1 MLCFDKHRSAK
12 AWFSKTEI
20 SEPWSSRC
28 IPCGVIQRVSIDLQ
42 KLLDNGQ
49 HGSWVRSPDSYLQT
63 AQRRVGRG
71 VHTSNVSTEE
81 DHRLFLAK
89 IRLDYGAWAA
99 TAAMS
104 AMLSPFLR
112 DGTALMCKM
121 TPETGARASSI
132 SLPK

>member
-1 MLCFDKHRSAK
+1 MVSHCAAPVLLVLTGD
-12 AWFSKTEI
+12 TEVGCA
-20 SEPWSSRC
+20 PRT
-28 IPCGVIQRVSIDLQ
+28 R
-42 KLLDNGQ
+42 
-49 HGSWVRSPDSYLQT
+49 T
-63 AQRRVGRG
+63 FRRRGDESTSCRG

-81 DHRLFLAK
+81 NHRLLLSK
-89 IRLDYGAWAA
+89 IRLDQGAWAA

-121 TPETGARASSI
+121 TPETGARASSM